1 MIINYVK
8 DDIPQNVKNI
18 IQKYLETVNT
28 YNDRIPQQNADVCE
42 QLKKLSRSYLNK
54 YDKRITG
61 NQRKNL
67 IKEIDSLKLLNTIF
81 LQKDLKKVSVATWTI
96 LCCLI
101 FFIIPLIIFFFNK
114 ISISF
119 DYVRNL
125 FSDLLTI
132 LSILIGFSIT
142 ALSMVGLGLSKET
155 LLLTSKHESSF
166 YKGVSIYKET
176 IFVFLE
182 YLYSLLSSLL
192 YIIIAQFILPFIYK
206 AKLRKKTI
214 KAVKEHFNIN
224 DIDLI
229 EKELLELG
237 EIKEVPIQKK

>member
-1 MIINYVK
+1 MTKELQEIK
-8 DDIPQNVKNI
+8 
-18 IQKYLETVNT
+18 E
-28 YNDRIPQQNADVCE
+28 
-42 QLKKLSRSYLNK
+42 
-54 YDKRITG
+54 
-61 NQRKNL
+61 KNL
-67 IKEIDSLKLLNTIF
+67 IKEIDSLKLLNAIF
-81 LQKDLKKVSVATWTI
+81 LQKNLKKVPVATWTI
-96 LCCLI
+96 LRCLI

-155 LLLTSKHESSF
+155 LLLTSKYESSF
-166 YKGVSIYKET
+166 YKEISIYKET

-182 YLYSLLSSLL
+182 YLYSLLASLL

-206 AKLRKKTI
+206 LIHFKLVISCIFFYTFIPLLYWNFLSI
-214 KAVKEHFNIN
+214 KSLIYNLYLVIMIN
-224 DIDLI
+224 TMI
-229 EKELLELG
+229 ENDESNK
-237 EIKEVPIQKK
+237 

>member
-1 MIINYVK
+1 MTKELQEIK
-8 DDIPQNVKNI
+8 
-18 IQKYLETVNT
+18 E
-28 YNDRIPQQNADVCE
+28 
-42 QLKKLSRSYLNK
+42 
-54 YDKRITG
+54 
-61 NQRKNL
+61 KNL
-67 IKEIDSLKLLNTIF
+67 INEMDSLKLLNAIF
-81 LQKDLKKVSVATWTI
+81 LQKDLKKVPVAIWTI

-155 LLLTSKHESSF
+155 LLLTSKYESSF

-206 AKLRKKTI
+206 LIHFKLVISCIFFYTFIPLLYWNFLSI
-214 KAVKEHFNIN
+214 KSLIYNLYLVIMIN
-224 DIDLI
+224 TMI
-229 EKELLELG
+229 ENNESNK
-237 EIKEVPIQKK
+237 

>member
-1 MIINYVK
+1 MTKELQEIK
-8 DDIPQNVKNI
+8 
-18 IQKYLETVNT
+18 E
-28 YNDRIPQQNADVCE
+28 
-42 QLKKLSRSYLNK
+42 
-54 YDKRITG
+54 
-61 NQRKNL
+61 KNL
-67 IKEIDSLKLLNTIF
+67 IKEIDSLKLLNAIF
-81 LQKDLKKVSVATWTI
+81 LQKDLKKIPVATRTI
-96 LCCLI
+96 LCCLL

-119 DYVRNL
+119 DYVSNL

-155 LLLTSKHESSF
+155 LLLTSKYESSF
-166 YKGVSIYKET
+166 YKGISIYKET

-206 AKLRKKTI
+206 LIQFKLVISCIFFYTLIPLLYWNFLSI
-214 KAVKEHFNIN
+214 KSLIYNLYLVIMIN
-224 DIDLI
+224 TMI
-229 EKELLELG
+229 ENDESNK
-237 EIKEVPIQKK
+237 